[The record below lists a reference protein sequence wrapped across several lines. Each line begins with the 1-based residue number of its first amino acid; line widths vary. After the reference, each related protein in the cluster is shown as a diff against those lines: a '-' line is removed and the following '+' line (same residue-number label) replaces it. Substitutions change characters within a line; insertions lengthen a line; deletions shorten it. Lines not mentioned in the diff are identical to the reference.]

1 MIKKALPGTN
11 IIVNCWTFSPDRGPN
26 ETDTGVSLGVYTSP
40 ATTCDSAFSVAKTA
54 GGELEAVAEL
64 DKFFANGIPF
74 YISVAGKRV
83 RVEADE
89 NGGIKLI

>member
-1 MIKKALPGTN
+1 MVKKALPGTD

-26 ETDTGVSLGVYTSP
+26 ETDSGVSLGVYTSP

-83 RVEADE
+83 RVELDE